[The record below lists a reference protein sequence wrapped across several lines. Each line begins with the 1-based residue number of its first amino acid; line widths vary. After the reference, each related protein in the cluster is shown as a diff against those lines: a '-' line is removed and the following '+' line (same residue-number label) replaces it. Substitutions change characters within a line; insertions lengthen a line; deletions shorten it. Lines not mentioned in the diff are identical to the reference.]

1 MSLADDAAKRALEA
15 ELALTLEAK
24 RALEAELVQTREALA
39 RTEKALALA
48 EAQNLGL
55 HSVTQAL
62 HAQRVEHEE
71 RAAMAVADTETQFR
85 EQYVQQLV
93 QIRRAHDADLDDA
106 QRDARQTRP
115 PPYDE
120 ALERSPDSLWDTR
133 RLILR
138 PLRGAAAK
146 RLNEREQR
154 RARRG
159 WHTGRRRP
167 ITSECNMHW
176 SSSSSSEGERESLWR
191 VDDAAREFQDD
202 AARRIQ
208 VGLRGHISRRVLR
221 AGFVRAYMTLY
232 QMSRGRLPRVV
243 LVHYTSFVIGPH
255 AHGER

>member
-24 RALEAELVQTREALA
+24 RALEAELVQTRAALA
-39 RTEKALALA
+39 HTEKALALA
-48 EAQNLGL
+48 EAQN
-55 HSVTQAL
+55 VTQRA
-62 HAQRVEHEE
+62 EHEE

-85 EQYVQQLV
+85 DQFAQQLV
-93 QIRRAHDADLDDA
+93 QIRRAHDADLADA

-159 WHTGRRRP
+159 WHTGRRRR
-167 ITSECNMHW
+167 IMSECDTHW
-176 SSSSSSEGERESLWR
+176 SSSSSSEGERESLWQ
-191 VDDAAREFQDD
+191 VGDAAREFQDD

>member
-1 MSLADDAAKRALEA
+1 
-15 ELALTLEAK
+15 
-24 RALEAELVQTREALA
+24 
-39 RTEKALALA
+39 
-48 EAQNLGL
+48 
-55 HSVTQAL
+55 
-62 HAQRVEHEE
+62 
-71 RAAMAVADTETQFR
+71 MAVADTETQCR
-85 EQYVQQLV
+85 ERYAAYYAQQLV
-93 QIRRAHDADLDDA
+93 EIRRAHEADLADA
-106 QRDARQTRP
+106 QRDAWQARP
-115 PPYDE
+115 PPHDE
-120 ALERSPDSLWDTR
+120 ALESSPDSLWDTR
-133 RLILR
+133 RLTLR

-167 ITSECNMHW
+167 IMSDCDMHW

-191 VDDAAREFQDD
+191 VDYAAREFQDD

-208 VGLRGHISRRVLR
+208 VGLRGHITRCGLK

-243 LVHYTSFVIGPH
+243 LVHCTSFVIGPH